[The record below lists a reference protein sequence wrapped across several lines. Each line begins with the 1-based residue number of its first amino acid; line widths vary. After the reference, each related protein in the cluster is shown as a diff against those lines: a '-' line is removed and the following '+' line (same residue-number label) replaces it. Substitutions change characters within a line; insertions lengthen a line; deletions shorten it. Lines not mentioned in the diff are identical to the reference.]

1 MISQDILISKMYQFK
16 ISTFEI
22 NNSIYLNVVNKQKRS
37 EKILKIFNS
46 KGLNFT
52 YFIIFFKVS
61 LVTFQFDKITG
72 KFLLLR

>member
-46 KGLNFT
+46 KGLNYT
-52 YFIIFFKVS
+52 YFMIFFKVS
-61 LVTFQFDKITG
+61 LVTFQFDKIPG

>member
-61 LVTFQFDKITG
+61 
-72 KFLLLR
+72 